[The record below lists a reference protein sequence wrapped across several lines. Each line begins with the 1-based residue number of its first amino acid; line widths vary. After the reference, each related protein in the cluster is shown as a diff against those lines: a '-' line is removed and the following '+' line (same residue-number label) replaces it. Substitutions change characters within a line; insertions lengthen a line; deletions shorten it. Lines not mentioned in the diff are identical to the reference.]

1 MAGHGTEKIKMR
13 IFAEIPRVGAIFL

>member
-13 IFAEIPRVGAIFL
+13 IFAEIPRIGAIFL